1 MSYWHWCNLVCLE
14 ASVFWAVLMGCAGSI
29 SHHPPRNH
37 SGLHCGCSVAWQDLI
52 FREFIVFPFKAL
64 YYAFLLAY
72 HRTLK
77 TRKPSKWINPI
88 HLSRHRQSSSM
99 QAAVPPYVAEAS
111 SRSLATTLQQQTSI
125 STIIS
130 ASPSQKSQNTSLHLT
145 RSRPTST
152 DYHTPLSISLKSNYE
167 AEQETAG
174 TLGRIRSLVSQPR
187 EVDHAAVSA
196 HSDNLSDSSSDTHY
210 SNDDSLNLDFPPVPT
225 NIGYNEFGEPYPPEE
240 SIPMLNGFVRRMPTI
255 ESMGSRELASTNQGS
270 SVYSGSAK
278 DRFWVTN
285 SGSRSPTRVSLSSP
299 IDAPSRPSSLSMRVS
314 DIIGSLSITG
324 NVVNS
329 TGNASEVGE
338 LIRPVNE
345 KRNNPPS
352 PSRLS
357 HCINSPSPHP
367 SGTQN
372 TSSQSSWASTVPTTY
387 YTATMSSRSSV
398 PYSVQEEDPDL
409 WFQFLGLLLLLPFDL
424 RFDVWMGISGRQKY
438 CVLLLA
444 EIRHRRQPRM
454 IAFPRMRFHLLASH
468 PLPREDDTMPN
479 T

>member
-1 MSYWHWCNLVCLE
+1 
-14 ASVFWAVLMGCAGSI
+14 MGRANGV
-29 SHHPPRNH
+29 SHHPPGNH
-37 SGLHCGCSVAWQDLI
+37 SSLHCGCSVAWQDLI
-52 FREFIVFPFKAL
+52 SREFIIFPFKAL
-64 YYAFLLAY
+64 YYTFLLAY
-72 HRTLK
+72 HRTIK

-88 HLSRHRQSSSM
+88 HLSQHRQSSSM
-99 QAAVPPYVAEAS
+99 QAVMPPYVSEAF
-111 SRSLATTLQQQTSI
+111 SRSIATTLQQQTSI

-130 ASPSQKSQNTSLHLT
+130 ASPSQKSQNTSLHFT

-152 DYHTPLSISLKSNYE
+152 DYHTPPPISLKSNSE

-174 TLGRIRSLVSQPR
+174 ILSRIHPLVSQPR
-187 EVDHAAVSA
+187 EAAVSV

-210 SNDDSLNLDFPPVPT
+210 SNDNSLDLGFPPVPT

-299 IDAPSRPSSLSMRVS
+299 IDAPSRPGSLSMRVS

-357 HCINSPSPHP
+357 HCINSSSPQP

-398 PYSVQEEDPDL
+398 PHSVQEDPDL
-409 WFQFLGLLLLLPFDL
+409 
-424 RFDVWMGISGRQKY
+424 
-438 CVLLLA
+438 
-444 EIRHRRQPRM
+444 
-454 IAFPRMRFHLLASH
+454 
-468 PLPREDDTMPN
+468 
-479 T
+479 